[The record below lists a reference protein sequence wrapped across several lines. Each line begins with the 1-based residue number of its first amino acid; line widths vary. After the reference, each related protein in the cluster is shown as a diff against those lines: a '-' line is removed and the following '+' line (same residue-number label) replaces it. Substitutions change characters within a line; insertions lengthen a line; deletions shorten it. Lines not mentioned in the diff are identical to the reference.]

1 MAMRWTSVTA
11 ALGLAMVAPASALGA
26 GGPVPPLQ
34 GGSGIKV
41 PGSPFR
47 YVAVA
52 AGRETVIKRLGADGA
67 RAATAIRVSGRYG
80 IPGVAYNGQTTGL
93 SADGRTLVLAEIQ
106 GSFPPRTT
114 RLLVVATRRLAVRT
128 RITLRGWSV
137 VDAISPDGR
146 WVYLIHYPSADISRY
161 EVLAYDM
168 LTRHLL
174 AKPIVDPHDGD
185 EPMTGFAVTRVMS
198 ADSRWAYTLYMR
210 PSGAPFIHALDT
222 VGVRAVC
229 VDLPSSLASID
240 IGNANLTLG
249 TGGTTIRIVADGV
262 TQAMVNTRTFVVAR
276 GAFAAALVSTV
287 RPVAHAA
294 STGGAGGLPW
304 EIVAAAAALAVF
316 GGVVRLRTRLRTG

>member
-1 MAMRWTSVTA
+1 
-11 ALGLAMVAPASALGA
+11 
-26 GGPVPPLQ
+26 
-34 GGSGIKV
+34 
-41 PGSPFR
+41 
-47 YVAVA
+47 
-52 AGRETVIKRLGADGA
+52 
-67 RAATAIRVSGRYG
+67 
-80 IPGVAYNGQTTGL
+80 
-93 SADGRTLVLAEIQ
+93 LAEIQ

-146 WVYLIHYPSADISRY
+146 WLYLIDYPSADISRY

-249 TGGTTIRIVADGV
+249 TGGTTIRIVVDGV

-316 GGVVRLRTRLRTG
+316 GGAVRLRTRLRTG